1 MKAYNINLIYPNQM
15 KIKSFNFL
23 ANKVLHNRCFTVKVK
38 KKTNGIISLKIK
50 IYKYVLLVVVAL
62 SLKTAK

>member
-15 KIKSFNFL
+15 KIKSFNCL

-38 KKTNGIISLKIK
+38 KKTNEIIYLKIK
-50 IYKYVLLVVVAL
+50 IYKYLLLVVVAL